1 MMRLVLIGLPT
12 AGKSTLSHRIAVAT
26 DVPQVNVGHCLRT
39 AAANDAALGET
50 LARARHVDDGIAA
63 DAVRAGLADA
73 SGYVLDGYPRSTA
86 QLAVFDGWPAARDCR
101 FVLLDLEPDIV
112 RRRFLARMNCA
123 ACRRADYGS
132 GLPRT
137 CSECRPAADP
147 AERCHRGRA
156 GRKARRVSGPRRAA
170 RPPARTRRAA
180 AADRRHRKCR
190 RRFYDPD
197 ANARRRCRRRP
208 RGFELQ
214 TAGAALS
221 TASIRE
227 RNSA

>member
-50 LARARHVDDGIAA
+50 LARGGHVDDGIAA

-137 CSECRPAADP
+137 CRECGRPLTPRSDATEDALAAKLAAFRAHEEPLVRQLERDGRLLRIAVTGNADDDFTTLMQTLGAVAGDVQGDSNSRRPAL
-147 AERCHRGRA
+147 R
-156 GRKARRVSGPRRAA
+156 
-170 RPPARTRRAA
+170 
-180 AADRRHRKCR
+180 
-190 RRFYDPD
+190 
-197 ANARRRCRRRP
+197 
-208 RGFELQ
+208 
-214 TAGAALS
+214 
-221 TASIRE
+221 
-227 RNSA
+227 